1 MKRDIRAHRPEE
13 PDDRPSSRNHTWI
26 RAKLNGLAVDRID
39 MSVSI
44 EEHGALERSLMGKV

>member
-1 MKRDIRAHRPEE
+1 MKKDIRAHRPEE
-13 PDDRPSSRNHTWI
+13 PDDRPSSRDHAWI
-26 RAKLNGLAVDRID
+26 RAKLNGLAVDRIY